1 MDSKT
6 FEKLYHGSKPFS
18 FGSKQ
23 RIFDN
28 LKLTKED
35 INKNL
40 KNSDIYTRYKQYKK
54 PRKYSPI
61 YVYRRRE
68 LFQADLIA
76 FTNPEYIKANDGYK
90 YLFTVIDVFTK
101 FAWTYP
107 LKSKDCE
114 TTKKCFE
121 DILSKCGKHPEKL
134 QTDRGTE
141 FVCAKFKNFLKS
153 KNIHHYV
160 SYSDRKCPVI
170 ERFNLTIQQILY
182 KILDKNESFRWIDYI
197 DQAMKIYNSRKHTTI
212 KLSPTEAEKI
222 KNETIVRKTF
232 IKRYNKAGLKPPKP
246 KYKIGDT
253 VRIWKFKR
261 VFDRGYHENYTTQY
275 FKISKI
281 LTNLPVV
288 RYELEDILGEPIIG
302 SFFENELVPFEGME
316 FHRTEVIDSK
326 GSGKNKKYLVHYLGW
341 PNKFN
346 DWVSEDQ
353 LKDINPEPVSDDD
366 DNIKDDNSNVSEND
380 NDNVNN
386 YLNDND
392 DNIDEE
398 INDVN
403 AEESDNEAN
412 MFYEPYQETQN
423 ENGLENNVDGFYEP
437 YIEENVDLTN
447 NDKSNQNSLSRKLKG
462 RKRKGS
468 ELNIQPSKQ
477 AKVNFVEDNDVAN
490 VLDMTQPQTVKQN
503 RLNSKVN
510 FVEDG
515 DVATVLDMTTPPTIK
530 QNRLNRKKKKG
541 RKKK

>member
-6 FEKLYHGSKPFS
+6 FEKLYHSSKPFS

-23 RIFDN
+23 RILDN
-28 LKLTKED
+28 LKLTEEE

-40 KNSDIYTRYKQYKK
+40 KKSDIFTRYKQYKK

-61 YVYRRRE
+61 YVYKRRE

-101 FAWTYP
+101 FAWVYP

-121 DILSKCGKHPEKL
+121 DILSKCGTHPEKL
-134 QTDRGTE
+134 QTDRGSE

-160 SYSDRKCPVI
+160 SYSDRKCPVV
-170 ERFNLTIQQILY
+170 ERFNLTFQQILY

-212 KLSPTEAEKI
+212 KLTPTDAEKR
-222 KNETIVRKTF
+222 KNERIVRKAF
-232 IKRYNKAGLKPPKP
+232 VKRYIKAGLKPPKP

-261 VFDRGYHENYTTQY
+261 VFDRGYHENFTTQY
-275 FKISKI
+275 FKISKV

-316 FHRTEVIDSK
+316 FYRTEVIGSK

-353 LKDINPEPVSDDD
+353 LKDINPESVSDDD
-366 DNIKDDNSNVSEND
+366 DIKDDDSNLSENEAD
-380 NDNVNN
+380 N
-386 YLNDND
+386 LNDND
-392 DNIDEE
+392 EE
-398 INDVN
+398 IMSENNIELEENNDVN
-403 AEESDNEAN
+403 EEKNDVDEEKNDDNEDN
-412 MFYEPYQETQN
+412 MFYEPYQATQN
-423 ENGLENNVDGFYEP
+423 ENGLGNNVDNFYEP
-437 YIEENVDLTN
+437 FIDENVNPTN
-447 NDKSNQNSLSRKLKG
+447 YGRSNQNSSNRELRA

-468 ELNIQPSKQ
+468 ELNIQPSKL
-477 AKVNFVEDNDVAN
+477 KVNFTEDNDSMN
-490 VLDMTQPQTVKQN
+490 VMDMTEPPTVEQN
-503 RLNSKVN
+503 RVNS
-510 FVEDG
+510 
-515 DVATVLDMTTPPTIK
+515 
-530 QNRLNRKKKKG
+530 KKKKRG
-541 RKKK
+541 KKK

>member
-6 FEKLYHGSKPFS
+6 FEKLYHASKPFS

-28 LKLTKED
+28 LKLTEEE

-40 KNSDIYTRYKQYKK
+40 KSSDIYTRYKQYKK

-61 YVYRRRE
+61 YVYKRRE

-101 FAWTYP
+101 FAWVYP

-121 DILSKCGKHPEKL
+121 DILSKCGELPEKL
-134 QTDRGTE
+134 QTDRGSE
-141 FVCAKFKNFLKS
+141 FICAKFKNFLKS

-160 SYSDRKCPVI
+160 SYSDRKCPVV

-212 KLSPTEAEKI
+212 KLSPTEAEKR
-222 KNETIVRKTF
+222 KNETIVRKAF
-232 IKRYNKAGLKPPKP
+232 IKRYYKAGLKPPKP

-275 FKISKI
+275 FKISKV

-302 SFFENELVPFEGME
+302 SFFENELVPFDGME
-316 FHRTEVIDSK
+316 FYRTEVIDSK

-346 DWVSEDQ
+346 DWVSQDQ

-366 DNIKDDNSNVSEND
+366 GDIKDDSSNVSENEVG
-380 NDNVNN
+380 N
-386 YLNDND
+386 LNDND
-392 DNIDEE
+392 DNFDEE
-398 INDVN
+398 IMSENNNELEEIDDVN
-403 AEESDNEAN
+403 EEKNDEKNDENEAN
-412 MFYEPYQETQN
+412 MFYEPYQATQN
-423 ENGLENNVDGFYEP
+423 ENGLENNVDSFYQP
-437 YIEENVDLTN
+437 YSEENVDLTN
-447 NDKSNQNSLSRKLKG
+447 YDQSNENSFNRELRA

-468 ELNIQPSKQ
+468 ELNIQPSKL
-477 AKVNFVEDNDVAN
+477 KVNFVKDNDSAK
-490 VLDMTQPQTVKQN
+490 VLDMTEPLIV
-503 RLNSKVN
+503 
-510 FVEDG
+510 
-515 DVATVLDMTTPPTIK
+515 K
-530 QNRLNRKKKKG
+530 QNRLNRKKKKCG
-541 RKKK
+541 KKKKGGKKK